1 MTSADVLTLLS
12 SGGYGIAALAIV
24 VAGYLY
30 RARETDRETR
40 DKAAAAD
47 HETHVRLLETV
58 LPLSAKLAEGV
69 LAVERLAARRE

>member
-1 MTSADVLTLLS
+1 MTSSDVLTLLS

-30 RARETDRETR
+30 REKEADRVARAKEV
-40 DKAAAAD
+40 AAD

-69 LAVERLAARRE
+69 LAVERMAARRE